1 MPVKGSFKD
10 ISFAELL
17 QLLHLSRK
25 TGRIEVTLDKR
36 WVMVVVREG
45 TVWHVEPRG
54 FQGATA
60 DEVIYQLVAL
70 QEGNF
75 LFQRV
80 QVLPTLDR
88 TVTQSTESLILEGTK
103 RLDDQAAMPTNGA
116 PGSPAGANGG
126 GGGGASPEQQMAAL
140 LRLKPGAE
148 AKVRYVPQN
157 VKKVLQVIDGTRSM
171 SDVIKQSGL
180 EAAQATQI
188 IKELIGHDILEAVEP
203 PKPGA
208 PPAA

>member
-1 MPVKGSFKD
+1 MAVKGSFKD

-17 QLLHLSRK
+17 QLIHLSRK

-54 FQGATA
+54 FQGATP
-60 DEVIYQLVAL
+60 DEVIYQLIGL

-88 TVTQSTESLILEGTK
+88 SVTHSTESLILEGTK
-103 RLDDQAAMPTNGA
+103 RLDDQAAA
-116 PGSPAGANGG
+116 PAEGGPAGSGSGG
-126 GGGGASPEQQMAAL
+126 GSPEQQMASML
-140 LRLKPGAE
+140 KLKPGAE

-157 VKKVLQVIDGTRSM
+157 VKKVLQIIDGTRSM
-171 SDVIKQSGL
+171 ADVIKQCGL

-188 IKELIGHDILEAVEP
+188 IKELIGHDILETVEP

-208 PPAA
+208 PPAE